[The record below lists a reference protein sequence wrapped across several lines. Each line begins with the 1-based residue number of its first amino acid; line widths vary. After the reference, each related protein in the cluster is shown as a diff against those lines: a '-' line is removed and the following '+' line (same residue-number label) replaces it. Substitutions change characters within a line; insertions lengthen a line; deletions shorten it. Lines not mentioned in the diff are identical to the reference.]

1 MKTFVRF
8 IFRMQ
13 QREGLE
19 NRLVAE
25 AVYKYKG
32 KHNTKTNCFFFM
44 TLKFPKLEKISKA
57 VAIITRRKGSC

>member
-1 MKTFVRF
+1 
-8 IFRMQ
+8 MQ

-32 KHNTKTNCFFFM
+32 KHNTKTNRFFVCV
-44 TLKFPKLEKISKA
+44 TLKSPKLEKISKA
-57 VAIITRRKGSC
+57 VAIITRRK

>member
-1 MKTFVRF
+1 
-8 IFRMQ
+8 MQ

-32 KHNTKTNCFFFM
+32 KLSTKTNWR
-44 TLKFPKLEKISKA
+44 KSPKPLPSLRDASEVVEKR
-57 VAIITRRKGSC
+57 V

>member
-1 MKTFVRF
+1 
-8 IFRMQ
+8 MQ

-32 KHNTKTNCFFFM
+32 KHNTKTNCFLV

-57 VAIITRRKGSC
+57 VAIITRRK